1 MSPVVLDRTYNPSPE
16 VMVRVVGEES
26 VVLDMASGRYLG
38 MNEVGTRV
46 WQLLEGGATP
56 AAAVITL
63 LDEFDVEEPTLRA
76 HVETFVGELIGL
88 GLVVV

>member
-1 MSPVVLDRTYNPSPE
+1 MTSVVLDRTYNPSPE

-46 WQLLEGGATP
+46 WQLLAEGVTP
-56 AAAVITL
+56 ANAVTVL
-63 LDEFDVEEPTLRA
+63 LDEFEVEEPTLRA
-76 HVETFVGELIGL
+76 HVEAFVGELIGL
-88 GLVVV
+88 GLVLL